1 MSWIGDEFEFHRGYK
16 KLLTIYK
23 KNQLVMGWLTNW
35 DLEDDEY
42 ADVPDE
48 LEDADIW
55 AINYWREYG
64 RGD

>member
-1 MSWIGDEFEFHRGYK
+1 
-16 KLLTIYK
+16 
-23 KNQLVMGWLTNW
+23 MGWLTNW

>member
-1 MSWIGDEFEFHRGYK
+1 
-16 KLLTIYK
+16 
-23 KNQLVMGWLTNW
+23 MGWLTNW

-48 LEDADIW
+48 LKDANIW
-55 AINYWREYG
+55 AINYWRECG